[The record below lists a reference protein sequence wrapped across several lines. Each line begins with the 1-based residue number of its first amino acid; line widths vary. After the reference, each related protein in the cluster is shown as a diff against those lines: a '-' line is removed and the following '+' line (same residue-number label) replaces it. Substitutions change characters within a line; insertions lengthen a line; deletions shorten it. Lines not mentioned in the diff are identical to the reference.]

1 MNTVDGGE
9 QNHRRNPWKLSRGA
23 WREGISAML
32 GGVGKNSQDGEGG
45 RGWECSI
52 LQWEL
57 TDYEKTWRCK
67 KIGQIGKGNSE
78 MEVIEEGGKRQED
91 SVPGED
97 LGWNSA
103 IPLAQSCPIS
113 QPRRRPWL
121 LRGLGSPGKALR
133 QL

>member
-1 MNTVDGGE
+1 
-9 QNHRRNPWKLSRGA
+9 
-23 WREGISAML
+23 ML

-45 RGWECSI
+45 RGGECSI

-57 TDYEKTWRCK
+57 TDDEKTWRCK
-67 KIGQIGKGNSE
+67 KIGQIGKGITE

-97 LGWNSA
+97 LGWISA
-103 IPLAQSCPIS
+103 IPLGQSCSIS
-113 QPRRRPWL
+113 QSWGLPWL

-133 QL
+133 RL